1 MSITKYLTIALLA
14 RTQVL
19 DEISSEIVKENET
32 FRELIRRN
40 VCTSLLKHAVSN
52 KVDTVTQALGIFII
66 LMRRYRRFLRSH
78 IEIMMREI
86 FFKILES
93 SNSSSEVKIL
103 VLNMFT
109 AMAKGKEGG
118 QVFVEMF
125 LTYDCETEN
134 ASTIGLV
141 ENLVQILAQ
150 TVRSS
155 SSSSLQK
162 SALSVIVEMTRSMS
176 RFASCSASSVK
187 EEEKKKEEEDDKQNA
202 TSPSSSEEE
211 EEEEE
216 KKVTLDNA
224 EKLIK
229 SRQTKQRHLRS
240 AFKFY
245 KQKAKKGIE
254 YLTSKQIVESTP
266 ESVARFLYKHRD
278 ELNKSQTGEYLGSD
292 KEFNL
297 KVMHQYVDL
306 NEFKNLQVD
315 RAIRFLLS
323 GFRLPGES
331 QKIDRIMEKFA
342 ERYVS
347 CNPDSTNRFKSAD
360 DVFALSFAIIM
371 LQTDLHSDQIRADR
385 KMTIDKFLSLTREFV
400 SNDEDYLKGI
410 YVREMFERT
419 CRSMA

>member
-52 KVDTVTQALGIFII
+52 KVDTVTQALGIFIL

-103 VLNMFT
+103 VLNMFS

-118 QVFVEMF
+118 QLFVEMF

-155 SSSSLQK
+155 SSSLQK

-176 RFASCSASSVK
+176 RFASLSDSVK
-187 EEEKKKEEEDDKQNA
+187 EEEKKEEEEEDDKNA
-202 TSPSSSEEE
+202 SPSSSDEEE
-211 EEEEE
+211 EE
-216 KKVTLDNA
+216 KVTLDNA

-240 AFKFY
+240 AFK
-245 KQKAKKGIE
+245 
-254 YLTSKQIVESTP
+254 
-266 ESVARFLYKHRD
+266 LY
-278 ELNKSQTGEYLGSD
+278 
-292 KEFNL
+292 
-297 KVMHQYVDL
+297 VV
-306 NEFKNLQVD
+306 
-315 RAIRFLLS
+315 
-323 GFRLPGES
+323 
-331 QKIDRIMEKFA
+331 
-342 ERYVS
+342 
-347 CNPDSTNRFKSAD
+347 
-360 DVFALSFAIIM
+360 
-371 LQTDLHSDQIRADR
+371 
-385 KMTIDKFLSLTREFV
+385 
-400 SNDEDYLKGI
+400 
-410 YVREMFERT
+410 FER
-419 CRSMA
+419 

>member
-1 MSITKYLTIALLA
+1 MEFCHIRPLCTACVCGDGKTKSIALAAIERFVATGLLSSKSNMKNEEDLKMLITSVCAASSKDEIGVQSIKTINTLSLSNILIVKGPMMMKLLESCVRLA
-14 RTQVL
+14 GKIKQDIGRMSSEQIVCVMLQRAQRDPENIPHVMLMIETLSSLVRDNSGLSLRLLRVVL

-52 KVDTVTQALGIFII
+52 KIDTVTQALGIFIL

-103 VLNMFT
+103 VLNMFA

-118 QVFVEMF
+118 QLFVEMF

-155 SSSSLQK
+155 SSSLQK

-176 RFASCSASSVK
+176 RFASLSDSVK
-187 EEEKKKEEEDDKQNA
+187 EEEEKKEEEEEDDKNA
-202 TSPSSSEEE
+202 SPSSSDDEEE
-211 EEEEE
+211 EE
-216 KKVTLDNA
+216 KVTLDNA

-240 AFKFY
+240 AFK
-245 KQKAKKGIE
+245 
-254 YLTSKQIVESTP
+254 
-266 ESVARFLYKHRD
+266 LY
-278 ELNKSQTGEYLGSD
+278 
-292 KEFNL
+292 
-297 KVMHQYVDL
+297 VV
-306 NEFKNLQVD
+306 
-315 RAIRFLLS
+315 
-323 GFRLPGES
+323 
-331 QKIDRIMEKFA
+331 
-342 ERYVS
+342 
-347 CNPDSTNRFKSAD
+347 
-360 DVFALSFAIIM
+360 
-371 LQTDLHSDQIRADR
+371 
-385 KMTIDKFLSLTREFV
+385 
-400 SNDEDYLKGI
+400 
-410 YVREMFERT
+410 FER
-419 CRSMA
+419 